1 MTSSLL
7 SPASGSLT
15 LNSKST
21 SALRHINLPVTT
33 AAPSPQPMQPQIPPS
48 TDAPFKTLASTQG
61 LLPAVPGSVTAGV
74 LAQSA
79 SAVTITVT
87 ATMTQTGVH
96 PGSSDPPSPATTTVE
111 ILGLL
116 NVSFCNRGGKSH
128 LGVSPVGGFSLC
140 FVDVYHW
147 IYSPSNT
154 VAGFQVFTDFLGSAE
169 APSSGRPTTSLQTAA
184 SLTSIAPTLGTVAPT
199 STAAKTNRAAGG
211 AGPTADSGFE

>member
-1 MTSSLL
+1 
-7 SPASGSLT
+7 
-15 LNSKST
+15 
-21 SALRHINLPVTT
+21 
-33 AAPSPQPMQPQIPPS
+33 MQPQIPPS

-87 ATMTQTGVH
+87 ATLTQTGVY

-128 LGVSPVGGFSLC
+128 LGVSP
-140 FVDVYHW
+140 
-147 IYSPSNT
+147 
-154 VAGFQVFTDFLGSAE
+154 VFTDFLGSAE

-184 SLTSIAPTLGTVAPT
+184 SLTSIAPTLGTVAPA